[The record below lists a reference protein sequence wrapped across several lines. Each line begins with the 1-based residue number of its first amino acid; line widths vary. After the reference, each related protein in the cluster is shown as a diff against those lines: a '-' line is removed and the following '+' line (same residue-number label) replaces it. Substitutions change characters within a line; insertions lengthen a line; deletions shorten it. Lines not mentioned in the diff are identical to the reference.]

1 MSSSENNDQPIS
13 IIAKN
18 ATEELRVALSEYRG
32 HHLINC
38 RIWAN
43 YDSPLEEKRP
53 TKKGFALAVA
63 KLPELIAVLQRAEA
77 EARAQGLLDVERAP
91 AAA

>member
-1 MSSSENNDQPIS
+1 MNGNNNSEQPVGS
-13 IIAKN
+13 ITKN
-18 ATEELRVALSEYRG
+18 AIEELRVGLSEYRG

-63 KLPELIAVLQRAEA
+63 KLPELIAALQEA
-77 EARAQGLLDVERAP
+77 EQQARVQGLLGERDE
-91 AAA
+91 AA

>member
-1 MSSSENNDQPIS
+1 MTSSDQTTS
-13 IIAKN
+13 IIVKN
-18 ATEELRVALSEYRG
+18 AIEELHVGISEYRG
-32 HHLINC
+32 HYLISC

-63 KLPELIAVLQRAEA
+63 KLPELIEALQKAEA
-77 EARAQGLLDVERAP
+77 EARAAGLLQETEDQ
-91 AAA
+91 AA

>member
-1 MSSSENNDQPIS
+1 MNSENSDQLVAT
-13 IIAKN
+13 IIKN
-18 ATEELRVALSEYRG
+18 STEELRIALSEYRG
-32 HHLINC
+32 CHLINC

-63 KLPELIAVLQRAEA
+63 KLPELIEVLQRAEQ
-77 EARAQGLLDVERAP
+77 EARAAGLLQETEDQ
-91 AAA
+91 AA

>member
-1 MSSSENNDQPIS
+1 MSSENSDQHVAT
-13 IIAKN
+13 IIKN
-18 ATEELRVALSEYRG
+18 STEELRIALSEYRG

-53 TKKGFALAVA
+53 TKKGVTLAVA
-63 KLPELIAVLQRAEA
+63 KLPELIEALQEA
-77 EARAQGLLDVERAP
+77 ERQAQVAGLMKEEEK
-91 AAA
+91 AA